1 MIGDSELWFVESFLQ
16 LLISFFIQVR
26 EIRRAVL
33 LNRGAQDDY
42 DSDTEWENTESVA
55 GTVSSQPSQPPYSR
69 PESAITVTDVDEYPD
84 ISGITNAR
92 EAMKKL
98 PEEDRAK
105 IEQQVFH
112 FYQPVMKGGY
122 PSEILYIFWDF

>member
-1 MIGDSELWFVESFLQ
+1 MFG
-16 LLISFFIQVR
+16 FFKVR

-33 LNRGAQDDY
+33 LNRGAADDV
-42 DSDTEWENTESVA
+42 DSDTEWENPETAESGVA
-55 GTVSSQPSQPPYSR
+55 GANQMGQAQITSR
-69 PESAITVTDVDEYPD
+69 PESATAEIDEYPD

-105 IEQQVFH
+105 IEQQV
-112 FYQPVMKGGY
+112 
-122 PSEILYIFWDF
+122 W

>member
-1 MIGDSELWFVESFLQ
+1 M
-16 LLISFFIQVR
+16 R

-33 LNRGAQDDY
+33 LNRGSQDDF

-55 GTVSSQPSQPPYSR
+55 GTVTSLLGISR
-69 PESAITVTDVDEYPD
+69 PESATTDIDEYPD

-98 PEEDRAK
+98 PEEDKAK
-105 IEQQVFH
+105 IEQQV
-112 FYQPVMKGGY
+112 GGGPLCQEAFLPFSFLY
-122 PSEILYIFWDF
+122 YVRPLMAWLVIL